1 MLVRLVRAAIAVFS
15 AALVSASC
23 ANPFVPQYEYEE
35 QVYLDVDGHALVVI
49 DSSLA
54 ALVALRGA
62 VIDPAIATA
71 ADRNAVRQMV
81 TAAGCNV
88 EDVSR
93 FWTRH
98 GRKFVQIEVSA
109 SHVKDLP
116 ACKLLA
122 WSTYSLDSIEN
133 GGLRVQQHL
142 GPPTPGAGAPTTWA
156 GNELVAFKFHLPS
169 RVIWQNVKLLD
180 GTNGSTERGNILT
193 WAQTL
198 NDRLAGK
205 PLDMRADMD
214 GKSILH
220 TTLWLFA
227 GAFGAAVLVLITAI
241 WLVIR
246 KGRKVAGGL
255 S

>member
-1 MLVRLVRAAIAVFS
+1 MLVRLVRAAIAVLFA
-15 AALVSASC
+15 AALSASC
-23 ANPFVPQYEYEE
+23 TNPFVPQYEYEE

-49 DSSLA
+49 DTSLA

-62 VIDPAIATA
+62 AIDPAIATA
-71 ADRNAVRQMV
+71 DRNGVRQLV
-81 TAAGCNV
+81 TAAGCHV

-109 SHVKDLP
+109 SHIKDLP

-122 WSTYSLDSIEN
+122 WSTYSLDHIEH
-133 GGLRVQQHL
+133 GGLRVQQHV
-142 GPPTPGAGAPTTWA
+142 GAPTPGTGEKTAWA
-156 GNELVAFKFHLPS
+156 GDELVAFKFHLPS
-169 RVIWQNVKLLD
+169 RVTWQNVKLLD
-180 GTNGSTERGNILT
+180 GTNGTTERGNILT

-198 NDRLAGK
+198 TDRLAGK
-205 PLDMRADMD
+205 PLDMQADMD

-227 GAFGAAVLVLITAI
+227 GAFGAAVLVLVTAI

-246 KGRKVAGGL
+246 KGRKSRLV
-255 S
+255 